1 MFDAMADVMQ
11 SEEQRRAFGTR
22 LKELRNQKR
31 WTQKEVAARIGLQLS
46 QFNKYESGMH
56 APPADKLIALAELF
70 STTTDYL
77 LTGAV
82 TDALPITNTRLMERF
97 KALAL
102 CQQDEQEAVIRLI
115 DAVIVK
121 HRVESAMAPV
131 GQPATST
138 KRGAHAATT

>member
-1 MFDAMADVMQ
+1 MFDAVVHVMQ
-11 SEEQRRAFGTR
+11 SEELRKAFGTR

-56 APPADKLIALAELF
+56 VPPADKLIALAELF

-77 LTGAV
+77 LTGVA

-97 KALAL
+97 RALAQ

-121 HRVESAMAPV
+121 HRVESAMAPL
-131 GQPATST
+131 GRQPV
-138 KRGAHAATT
+138 HAGTA